1 MQTGAFTEHNLN
13 VFVKGLQIGSVR
25 TKQLPEL
32 PAFVEV
38 QPWDGED
45 APVEEEDDY
54 DYDDDILSVC
64 CKIF

>member
-54 DYDDDILSVC
+54 DYDDDI
-64 CKIF
+64 

>member
-25 TKQLPEL
+25 TKPLPEL

-45 APVEEEDDY
+45 APVEEDEEDYEDE
-54 DYDDDILSVC
+54 I
-64 CKIF
+64 

>member
-1 MQTGAFTEHNLN
+1 M
-13 VFVKGLQIGSVR
+13 FVKGLQIGSVR

-54 DYDDDILSVC
+54 DYDDDI
-64 CKIF
+64 